1 MFFNISKFVFSLALY
16 FVKETFYISSHF
28 KAKKTK
34 QKHNGKF
41 AGNTNLSQV
50 YSFESRKF
58 ENFYF
63 DTKLS
68 STRLRVLI
76 SKKNVFYFEFIFAKV
91 NFENVLRNYNP
102 EIGQSGELKFVQKGD
117 YRTKNKV
124 GN

>member
-1 MFFNISKFVFSLALY
+1 MMCACKADATVVFNMRFLHFHFLSNSSQEQSL
-16 FVKETFYISSHF
+16 
-28 KAKKTK
+28 KKSP
-34 QKHNGKF
+34 
-41 AGNTNLSQV
+41 A

-76 SKKNVFYFEFIFAKV
+76 SKKIVFYFEFNFKNG
-91 NFENVLRNYNP
+91 NFENVLRNYNH

-117 YRTKNKV
+117 YRTIITKLDKV